1 MKKRNSRILRKL
13 IASALVLLM
22 VAAPVT
28 PLGSVIGIDA
38 GITADAYVYETVN
51 TAAEL
56 DNALSSGGNYILG
69 QDITWT
75 YDTYPVVAPGKTVR
89 LNLGGHTLDI
99 QSNEITS
106 YGTLTIEGEGT
117 ITGNPYWRLIV
128 AYADGSAGVV
138 NLVSDDVTY
147 NYTNRNALLD
157 SGSGTINVS
166 GGNFVSSSALYSGY
180 GRIIITGGTFNK
192 DPSDK
197 VPAGYKV
204 RSVDGTYT
212 VSPIVNAT
220 ADFSSITNAPSYIKV
235 KNANGGAV
243 VMSSIAGTNQYTC
256 NLSDDYTVTS
266 PYRLDFVGADVE
278 EEKTDTGWT
287 YTMTSVNE
295 ANVTVTKHYQS
306 EGTWWGFTT
315 TGTLELFGQM
325 PNQVPVLNNSPFY
338 SFRSN
343 ITEVVALPGATA
355 GTSLELAFSVL
366 QNAASIDLSELDTS
380 SVTNMYSTFENCASA
395 VTIDVSTWD
404 TSSVTNMAYMFS
416 GCSALTTL
424 DVRKWNTACVTR
436 FSHIF
441 NACEALET
449 LDVSNWV
456 TSNGTAFDQAFSNM
470 TALRTLDI
478 GGWNLSGVSSSNNV
492 NAMFNNDSALE
503 SITLPGLHVS
513 EGFVPYNFSFYRD
526 NSLKQITFTSD
537 YEITSQAYIPNG
549 ASEKFAQGWYDEDG
563 ELVSGTGDRAV
574 MQGEAGTV
582 RRTAGNIATAEIT
595 GVSDAIY
602 TGEEIKPTVT
612 VKVGDKELTENTD
625 YTVSYADNTDIGTAT
640 VTVTA
645 MGECIGEQEVE
656 FDIAAT
662 LTVPEDVTATV
673 YKNKTTVAD
682 TIDDTVV
689 IKEGYYILSD
699 KQLFFDDTQVDIKEY
714 KPGDNNHP
722 FKSNATLKTKYCY
735 RVDQLFDNVVATHS
749 HIYVLQTADS
759 KLNVRCEGEPGGYE
773 TIAEITI
780 PEANYEYGDKVDI
793 ETKSYDVSKYD
804 VKKTDIT
811 FDDIIFI
818 TTSGLTEDMPT
829 ALGTYTAK
837 AQPYFSKTD
846 LTYGLTKNFVI
857 GKKDIAELV
866 KLSNGQST
874 DGTNKDDHIE
884 IKLVDVNEVEQ
895 TDGSYVTD
903 ENGKLFKIMYNNKAY
918 TPVIKLVNYVYDY
931 TEKKYIPE
939 EVTDDNYT
947 AVLTPQTDAGTYT
960 VTITAKNTS
969 VNYKGEGTFNWDIT
983 KRNFT
988 DLSITDNRA
997 EGDDDP
1003 DDEFTDPTYTGVA
1016 VKEAD
1021 FTVKGL
1027 NTISNPGTLSGNTF
1041 TYKWYKLKEDA
1052 EVAEGT
1058 ELANIPA
1065 DDFEEMGQDER
1076 PTDAG
1081 KYRVEVTVQNK
1092 NYNDGTVSLN
1102 FEIAKKEIVITPSE
1116 ENNITYGEFVYGEE
1130 FVDGEFAPREL
1141 KWTADLPA
1149 DGAEIGEGEVQL
1161 LVVMDRDDDGEPIY
1175 AEEDDILDAGEYD
1188 YEFSTDVPES
1198 QNYTF
1203 KLDPEVKFVV
1213 GKKELTKEMFTVDP
1227 LELTYNGENQVV
1239 EVTGSDS
1246 RINPFVEPDPES
1258 PYEVGAVVDLLSSDG
1273 DDWTVFNKTNE
1284 GTDAGTYTVQ
1294 IVPTENGNY
1303 KLPAEGTV
1311 TVIVSDNDVTV
1322 LPLDLT
1328 EEAQIGDGPSA
1339 VVDIQRWTIAP
1350 LSVDELTIEAEDLV
1364 YNASKQTATVTV
1376 TYNGEP
1382 LGADDYDL
1390 VIASG
1395 TKVGDYAYTV
1405 TGKGNFTGTKEGT
1418 WAITPADFKSVS
1430 IYGGNKTYDGEAV
1443 TADDFKVTIKL
1454 LDAETDKTAYKNTL
1468 NTNITFTAD
1477 EEGLIPV
1484 NAPTKAGT
1492 YYANVTVHDPAGN
1505 YKDYTVPTVVDGDV
1519 VKPAY
1524 KFTIKKRKVE
1534 LYPKENQSA
1543 PAGSDYTIDYTY
1555 EKAMPETITGV
1566 MPADEAGIDF
1576 SAALKLDQSGN
1587 TPGFYEIVLD
1597 EAVAANAYDNYI
1609 PYLEDSI
1616 DFELTKAPLQ
1626 KEWFKLVYD
1635 TEQQPDVEVDGYVF
1649 DGNMVKVKLVP
1660 TDAAP
1665 DNLVDNGNVNTAQ
1678 VTVSGVTSSFLPE
1691 GTFNVYVKANKNG
1704 DYKDPAEGVLTY
1716 TWKINPVQCD
1726 AEVSVQ
1732 ENNLDLETSGGYE
1745 SGYYYNGRTP
1755 NIDIISKNDDT
1766 PLPENAEK
1774 TYTYYKGVRNAE
1786 TGEVSYG
1793 EDKLA
1798 DAPVNAGFYKADGEV
1813 DAKGFKVNS
1822 VDPAEFEI
1830 KQRILFVTISQKDLY
1845 AFYNPSGEYSIHYTE
1860 YDLDNSKLIDS
1871 GEGTPFGYIDSEKKM
1886 APHIVG
1892 DLGLITNSADGS
1904 INAGDE
1910 LTVDTSGLKVQFG
1923 DNEKAISENYR
1934 VVVQVLNEDGVLRY
1948 IDVESQPKVTV
1959 VPAPIRENWI
1969 VFDAEGGEFNK
1980 YDIKPTE
1987 VSFKVYYNGD
1997 VNTTALSEGYDYEV
2011 AGELSNAEESESYIV
2026 QVKGLNNYTY
2036 YAEKAWS
2043 VAYDEDERNEHVAAM
2058 TDPENAN
2065 YVAVE
2070 IIDDYTVAKHAS
2082 GMNRIYVTAQSS
2094 KTSDDVTITKTGLIA
2109 VPKAVYE
2116 SEGFDPDSFV
2126 VGGEG
2131 VTTVGRANATQYRY
2145 GLVDETGEGLYVKAY
2160 AIANDGEYET
2170 IVYTNEKLVVFDD
2183 YIRYTVSVVD
2193 GTGAWTSDKQEGY
2206 GTEPGSEGFTGSFVK
2221 TEKPLITATAVDK
2234 SADGLKFAYWLKNGV
2249 VASYNEEYSFRLAGK
2264 SVELEAVFVE
2274 SDEDIEIEPVLTMTA
2289 IKTTYNGKNAIG
2301 FVFEHNVPSS
2311 KYAVTT
2317 VGVHYATNKL
2327 AGADTTKE
2335 GYALVDLTDPAVG
2348 EEYGV
2353 PNVEQ
2358 VIKAADNGK
2367 VKNYVANYVNNN
2379 GKVEVDY
2386 ALGAN
2391 VDAFAYA
2398 VGYIVATNLETSET
2412 ETLYSNLIAT
2422 TINKCS

>member
-1 MKKRNSRILRKL
+1 MKRRNSRILRKI
-13 IASALVLLM
+13 IASALVLMM
-22 VAAPVT
+22 VTAPMSPVADVFNISTSVAVNAAVYSDSTEVVWEDIELGDVFVGPITITKPVLDDELQSGEIHFDADWT
-28 PLGSVIGIDA
+28 AMPIEINLNNSSTISIDEDGILTVDNNRYKA
-38 GITADAYVYETVN
+38 YKNGLVSYTDEFVEPENMGAAQKWWKVTAVEVNDETGYRIITIKGTELIYDYQLDISALNSSAQVNVYDDNGEKVDFVGKI
-51 TAAEL
+51 AEL
-56 DNALSSGGNYILG
+56 KKG
-69 QDITWT
+69 
-75 YDTYPVVAPGKTVR
+75 
-89 LNLGGHTLDI
+89 
-99 QSNEITS
+99 
-106 YGTLTIEGEGT
+106 
-117 ITGNPYWRLIV
+117 
-128 AYADGSAGVV
+128 
-138 NLVSDDVTY
+138 
-147 NYTNRNALLD
+147 
-157 SGSGTINVS
+157 
-166 GGNFVSSSALYSGY
+166 
-180 GRIIITGGTFNK
+180 
-192 DPSDK
+192 
-197 VPAGYKV
+197 
-204 RSVDGTYT
+204 
-212 VSPIVNAT
+212 
-220 ADFSSITNAPSYIKV
+220 
-235 KNANGGAV
+235 
-243 VMSSIAGTNQYTC
+243 
-256 NLSDDYTVTS
+256 YTVTS
-266 PYRLDFVGADVE
+266 NVKLVFNGVKPTEYTPDE
-278 EEKTDTGWT
+278 EENAYPGMYTYEIQKTPTK
-287 YTMTSVNE
+287 
-295 ANVTVTKHYQS
+295 ANVTVTHEHEFDYDVVTDPTK
-306 EGTWWGFTT
+306 FM
-315 TGTLELFGQM
+315 LIC
-325 PNQVPVLNNSPFY
+325 NN
-338 SFRSN
+338 
-343 ITEVVALPGATA
+343 G
-355 GTSLELAFSVL
+355 
-366 QNAASIDLSELDTS
+366 
-380 SVTNMYSTFENCASA
+380 
-395 VTIDVSTWD
+395 TIDPQ
-404 TSSVTNMAYMFS
+404 MA
-416 GCSALTTL
+416 A
-424 DVRKWNTACVTR
+424 
-436 FSHIF
+436 
-441 NACEALET
+441 
-449 LDVSNWV
+449 
-456 TSNGTAFDQAFSNM
+456 
-470 TALRTLDI
+470 
-478 GGWNLSGVSSSNNV
+478 
-492 NAMFNNDSALE
+492 
-503 SITLPGLHVS
+503 
-513 EGFVPYNFSFYRD
+513 
-526 NSLKQITFTSD
+526 
-537 YEITSQAYIPNG
+537 
-549 ASEKFAQGWYDEDG
+549 
-563 ELVSGTGDRAV
+563 
-574 MQGEAGTV
+574 
-582 RRTAGNIATAEIT
+582 
-595 GVSDAIY
+595 
-602 TGEEIKPTVT
+602 
-612 VKVGDKELTENTD
+612 ELT
-625 YTVSYADNTDIGTAT
+625 
-640 VTVTA
+640 
-645 MGECIGEQEVE
+645 
-656 FDIAAT
+656 
-662 LTVPEDVTATV
+662 
-673 YKNKTTVAD
+673 
-682 TIDDTVV
+682 
-689 IKEGYYILSD
+689 
-699 KQLFFDDTQVDIKEY
+699 
-714 KPGDNNHP
+714 
-722 FKSNATLKTKYCY
+722 
-735 RVDQLFDNVVATHS
+735 
-749 HIYVLQTADS
+749 
-759 KLNVRCEGEPGGYE
+759 
-773 TIAEITI
+773 I
-780 PEANYEYGDKVDI
+780 PAGNYEYGDKVDI
-793 ETKSYDVSKYD
+793 KFVPHDVPAFGVTKEEITHRDIFYRDLKTNEPTNNMPRDLGSYRVVYGVGFAKKPKWKLELSNDFDISK
-804 VKKTDIT
+804 
-811 FDDIIFI
+811 
-818 TTSGLTEDMPT
+818 
-829 ALGTYTAK
+829 
-837 AQPYFSKTD
+837 
-846 LTYGLTKNFVI
+846 KN
-857 GKKDIAELV
+857 IANLV
-866 KLSNGQST
+866 KLTNGGVD

-884 IKLVDVNEVEQ
+884 VYLVPQNAAANLTEAEGLVKY
-895 TDGSYVTD
+895 TITY
-903 ENGKLFKIMYNNKAY
+903 NGVKYYPVVKLF
-918 TPVIKLVNYVYDY
+918 NYVYNYEPEEGEPRYVKEEVSKEDY
-931 TEKKYIPE
+931 T
-939 EVTDDNYT
+939 VTFALKDTTDNLEDT
-947 AVLTPQTDAGTYT
+947 SDAGTYIVT
-960 VTITAKNTS
+960 VSAVEGDDN
-969 VNYKGEGTFNWDIT
+969 NYTGSGSFEWEIS

-988 DLSITDNRA
+988 DLVGVFNY
-997 EGDDDP
+997 DDGKKEYDGEAVSV
-1003 DDEFTDPTYTGVA
+1003 DDFKVGVMVNDEFVEGTNSSN
-1016 VKEAD
+1016 K
-1021 FTVKGL
+1021 
-1027 NTISNPGTLSGNTF
+1027 NPGTETGTTF
-1041 TYKWYKLKEDA
+1041 SAKWYAKQDDGQYA
-1052 EVAEGT
+1052 EMEAGE
-1058 ELANIPA
+1058 A
-1065 DDFEEMGQDER
+1065 

-1081 KYRVEVTVQNK
+1081 SYRAELTVKNK
-1092 NYNDGTVSLN
+1092 NYNDGTITVD
-1102 FEIAKKEIVITPSE
+1102 FEITKKEIVITPSE

-1130 FVDGEFAPREL
+1130 FVDGEFVPREL
-1141 KWTADLPA
+1141 KWEAELPA
-1149 DGAEIGEGEVQL
+1149 DGAEIGEGEIEL
-1161 LVVMDRDDDGEPIY
+1161 LVVTDYDDEDPIY
-1175 AEEDDILDAGEYD
+1175 AEYDEILNAGEYD
-1188 YEFSTDVPES
+1188 YKLSTEVPENK
-1198 QNYTF
+1198 NYKF
-1203 KLDPEVKFVV
+1203 VLDPEVKFVV
-1213 GKKELTKEMFTVDP
+1213 EKKELTKEMFTVDP
-1227 LELTYNGENQVV
+1227 LELTYNGEKQWV
-1239 EVTGSDS
+1239 EVTADDS
-1246 RINPFVEPDPES
+1246 IENPFIVPGD
-1258 PYEVGAVVDLLSSDG
+1258 YEGAAVIPLLAE
-1273 DDWTVFNKTNE
+1273 DDWTIFNDTN
-1284 GTDAGTYTVQ
+1284 GATDAGTYTVQ
-1294 IVPTENGNY
+1294 VVPTENGNY

-1328 EEAQIGDGPSA
+1328 EVAEVGDGPSA

-1364 YNASKQTATVTV
+1364 YNASDQTATVTV

-1382 LGADDYDL
+1382 LDERDDYDDDYDL

-1395 TKVGDYAYTV
+1395 KNVGDYAYTV

-1871 GEGTPFGYIDSEKKM
+1871 GEGTPFGYVDSEKKL

-1910 LTVDTSGLKVQFG
+1910 LTVNTSGLKVQFG
-1923 DNEKAISENYR
+1923 DNEEAISENYR

-1997 VNTTALSEGYDYEV
+1997 VNTTPLVEGTDYEV

-2221 TEKPLITATAVDK
+2221 TEKPLITATAADK